1 MKHVCE
7 RSSRLQNKSEFYW
20 YHFYEHILKWF
31 NISICNIQQYY
42 CNNAIIVQS
51 CYKIIITRYYN
62 RLVSTSIILQLL
74 CKYIPHLSLM
84 NINLKEYLY
93 YSFFEFQLKYILLI
107 LVLILLSVILL
118 LSVSKFLI
126 KIRLYE
132 WLKTNFIVAKY
143 KTNKS
148 IHINYF

>member
-1 MKHVCE
+1 
-7 RSSRLQNKSEFYW
+7 
-20 YHFYEHILKWF
+20 
-31 NISICNIQQYY
+31 
-42 CNNAIIVQS
+42 
-51 CYKIIITRYYN
+51 
-62 RLVSTSIILQLL
+62 
-74 CKYIPHLSLM
+74 M